1 MTSPTE
7 SRDRDVISDV
17 INSDVSPVDLTVVV
31 ISLGGA
37 YRTNATLLGRSGRV
51 VSASDCDVRRP
62 KFETHRERCV
72 IATAAVIYSLGH
84 GLCAFTAMPRL
95 TQPSTLCGTVNEYQ
109 LMG

>member
-51 VSASDCDVRRP
+51 VSASDYDVRRP
-62 KFETHRERCV
+62 KFETHCERCV
-72 IATAAVIYSLGH
+72 IATAAAICSLGH
-84 GLCAFTAMPRL
+84 GLCTFTAMPRL